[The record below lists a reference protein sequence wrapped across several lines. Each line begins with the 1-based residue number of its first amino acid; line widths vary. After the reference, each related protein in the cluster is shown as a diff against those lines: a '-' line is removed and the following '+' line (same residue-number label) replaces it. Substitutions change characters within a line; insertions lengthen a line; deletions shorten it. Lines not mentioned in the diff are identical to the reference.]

1 MTMSNRNIPEKSA
14 FFFPAKQATDDM
26 RFVRSQSVGLRSHG
40 QLRVLLLL
48 LQPAEVI
55 GGFMEETAEGGSTGV
70 SQERRVTSLDL
81 LDKLDM
87 GARCPLTYTV
97 RGRKE

>member
-1 MTMSNRNIPEKSA
+1 MA
-14 FFFPAKQATDDM
+14 
-26 RFVRSQSVGLRSHG
+26 VGLRSHG

-55 GGFMEETAEGGSTGV
+55 GGFMEEEAAEEGSTGV

-87 GARCPLTYTV
+87 GARCPLAPCARTV
-97 RGRKE
+97 ERRHGFASRAGDRAEVQDLL